1 MVTAAD
7 YRLAGGQPRACRN
20 VMPFPLQRD
29 KDGLD
34 LAQLSQAYAKV
45 LDDFAATGLRHISFP
60 AVDFEIGSIPEKE
73 IAAATWRAIK
83 VWLEGKCHGELGRMR
98 ITLVLSDDK
107 DYQNYTAALLEQL
120 PE

>member
-7 YRLAGGQPRACRN
+7 YKLSDGQTRARSN

-60 AVDFEIGSIPEKE
+60 AVDFEFDSIPEKE
-73 IAAATWRAIK
+73 IATTTWRAIR
-83 VWLEGKCHGELGRMR
+83 VWLEGKSCGELGRMR
-98 ITLVLSDDK
+98 ITLVLSDNK